1 MGETAR
7 RRTKQIAFNTLH
19 GITPRGIVKGVSDVM
34 EGARSEVPGS
44 DRKKRGQG
52 AGARG
57 AAAATANEAAEATN
71 VVDLRPEQI
80 VRRIKQ
86 LEAEMFRKARNLEF
100 EAAAGLRDQIERLKR
115 AELGLSGTLT
125 G

>member
-1 MGETAR
+1 
-7 RRTKQIAFNTLH
+7 
-19 GITPRGIVKGVSDVM
+19 M

-57 AAAATANEAAEATN
+57 VAATEAAEATN

-115 AELGLSGTLT
+115 AELGLSGTLA